1 MGRHNKRLWDDDRTE
16 LLNQPELLVEKGKG
30 GRNYFRAWHVESDVE
45 ARPLCGSNVI
55 KVQGLFHKNCN
66 NLICDNEQKRI
77 ISLEYNYYKWRC
89 LNEKCTHIFAREIG
103 FPTKYDNVT
112 HRLADE
118 ITWQFVSTI
127 NTIYPRL
134 RCQAWPKQVIIR

>member
-55 KVQGLFHKNCN
+55 KVQGLFQKNCN

-77 ISLEYNYYKWRC
+77 ISLEYNYY
-89 LNEKCTHIFAREIG
+89 NGA
-103 FPTKYDNVT
+103 V
-112 HRLADE
+112 
-118 ITWQFVSTI
+118 
-127 NTIYPRL
+127 
-134 RCQAWPKQVIIR
+134 